1 MQWCE
6 LTMQQLGHTEP
17 ITTSEFFDGG
27 NKVIP
32 TWYRPLLF
40 RARAHTA
47 SQAVP
52 VLSLA
57 PRPFIV
63 EGAVA

>member
-1 MQWCE
+1 
-6 LTMQQLGHTEP
+6 MQQLDHPEL
-17 ITTSEFFDGG
+17 ITAAEFFDNG
-27 NKVIP
+27 NEVIP
-32 TWYRPLLF
+32 PWYQPLLF

-47 SQAVP
+47 SQAMP

-63 EGAVA
+63 AEEGEEG